1 MTLLLTLFSLW
12 AFYIFY
18 LACMSLV
25 RGYQAGTLTLASKLL
40 GYPII
45 AIGLA
50 IDVFMNAIVFT
61 LIFLERPQ
69 EWLVTDR
76 LKRHI
81 KQHTIRAKIA
91 RFLCH
96 ELLSPFDVSGDHCD
110 D

>member
-1 MTLLLTLFSLW
+1 MLILSLW
-12 AFYIFY
+12 VFYIFY

-25 RGYQAGTLTLASKLL
+25 CGHKRGTLTLASKLL

-50 IDVFMNAIVFT
+50 IDVFMNVFVFS
-61 LIFLERPQ
+61 LIFIERPR
-69 EWLVTDR
+69 ELLVTER

-81 KQHTIRAKIA
+81 KQHTMRAKLA
-91 RFLCH
+91 RFLCVQI
-96 ELLSPFDVSGDHCD
+96 LSPFDPSGDHCD

>member
-1 MTLLLTLFSLW
+1 MTLWLTLLALW
-12 AFYIFY
+12 SFYIFY
-18 LACMSLV
+18 LACMALV
-25 RGYQAGTLTLASKLL
+25 GGHKRGSLTLASKLL

-50 IDVFMNAIVFT
+50 IDVFMNAVVFT
-61 LIFLERPQ
+61 LIFLERPR

-81 KQHTIRAKIA
+81 KQHTLRAKLA

-96 ELLSPFDVSGDHCD
+96 EILSPFDPSGDHCD
-110 D
+110 